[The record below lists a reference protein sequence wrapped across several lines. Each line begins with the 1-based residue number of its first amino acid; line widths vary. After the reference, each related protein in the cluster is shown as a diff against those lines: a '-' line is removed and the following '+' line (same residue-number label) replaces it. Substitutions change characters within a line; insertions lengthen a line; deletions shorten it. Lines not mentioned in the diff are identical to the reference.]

1 MKQTFITSVIIA
13 ALVLPFSC
21 KKKHNAV
28 PDNTTPSTTTG
39 TTGGTTGT
47 TTTGSGITYSENGST
62 VSVDSVNA
70 VLYTLGVM
78 PYNREIDVYAFK
90 TGNQVLE
97 LHFLPKTG
105 AQTVGANFGN
115 AWLTF
120 LINNGLSYPGDYFTG
135 TSGSFNLTACD
146 TINNSIVGTFNF
158 TGDNGSVTKTISAG
172 TLHITKIRKQ

>member
-21 KKKHNAV
+21 KKKAAAA
-28 PDNTTPSTTTG
+28 PDTNTPSTTTG
-39 TTGGTTGT
+39 TTGTTT
-47 TTTGSGITYSENGST
+47 VTTTGSGVTYSENGST
-62 VSVDSVNA
+62 VTVDSVNA
-70 VLYTLGVM
+70 VLYTLSVT

-90 TGNQVLE
+90 SGSQVLE

-105 AQTVGANFGN
+105 AQTVAANFAN

-135 TSGSFNLTACD
+135 TAGSFNLTACD

-172 TLHITKIRKQ
+172 TLHITKIKKQ